1 MRKVVI
7 LMIDTLKSI
16 ILQFVG
22 SYEVNPDVL
31 GLAGLDWPWLFGSVL
46 LLLLVWA
53 GFCLIKKFI
62 EVIF

>member
-1 MRKVVI
+1 
-7 LMIDTLKSI
+7 MIDTLKSL

-22 SYEVNPDVL
+22 SYDVNPDVL
-31 GLAGLDWPWLFGSVL
+31 GLAGLDWPWLFGGL
-46 LLLLVWA
+46 LFVVLVWA

>member
-1 MRKVVI
+1 MLKVVI

-22 SYEVNPDVL
+22 SYEVNPDIF
-31 GLAGLDWPWLFGSVL
+31 GLAGLDWPWLFGGVL
-46 LLLLVWA
+46 LLVLVWC
-53 GFCLIKKFI
+53 GFWLIKKFI